1 MKKSLVAL
9 AVLGAFAGAASAQSS
24 VTLYGLADIG
34 YYRIDPKAPG
44 AATTN
49 SIASGIQSGSRFG
62 LRGSEDLGGG
72 LRAVFQLENGFS
84 VDDGTLGQG
93 GRLFGRWA
101 WAGLAGGFGEFRIGR
116 QWAYGFEMFGEV
128 DVFGTGFNDAGLQST
143 MSSANA
149 IRLDNMVAYRSPALG
164 PVRINV
170 GYSTQAAGA
179 EVAGSGNNASVI
191 TAGLRGGFGP
201 VVLVGTHEAVNNP
214 SGAPDAKHTQLG
226 LVLDV
231 KVLKLHAA
239 LASEKNQITGFGPRR
254 GNLAQVVVFPA
265 ATTPRE
271 NKAMSYAVG
280 ATVPVGSGQI
290 LFQYQNRDMD
300 IETPTIQDHRT
311 IALGFT
317 FPFSRRTNMYTY
329 FADTEQ
335 KNIQGAND
343 RKELSVGLR
352 HTF

>member
-34 YYRIDPKAPG
+34 FYRVDPKAPN

-72 LRAVFQLENGFS
+72 MRAVFQLENGFS

-101 WAGLAGGFGEFRIGR
+101 WAGVAGSFGEFRLGR
-116 QWAYGFEMFGEV
+116 QWAMGFEMFGEV

-164 PVRINV
+164 PVRINA
-170 GYSTQAAGA
+170 GYSFQAAGA
-179 EVAGSGNNASVI
+179 EVAGSGANASVS
-191 TAGLRGGFGP
+191 TLGARGAFGP
-201 VVLVGTHEAVNNP
+201 VVLVGTYEAINNP

-226 LVLDV
+226 AVIDV
-231 KVLKLHAA
+231 KVLKIHAA
-239 LASEKNQITGFGPRR
+239 WASEKNQITGFGPRR
-254 GNLAQVVVFPA
+254 GNLAQVVA
-265 ATTPRE
+265 GSE
-271 NKAMSYAVG
+271 NKAMSYAIG
-280 ATVPVGSGQI
+280 ATVPVGSGNI

-311 IALGFT
+311 MALGYT
-317 FPFSRRTNMYTY
+317 FPFSRRTNMYAY

-335 KNIQGAND
+335 KNIQSTSD